1 MITLFKIESCLLSI
15 SVESTLR
22 LMQVGYGVYML
33 VLTRKPGDGI
43 VIGDDI
49 IIKFIE
55 LKNGAIRVGIE
66 APQDKK
72 IYRQEIYERIS
83 VQNREAIQWDMTDLD
98 VLSGNLEQR
107 KQKK

>member
-1 MITLFKIESCLLSI
+1 
-15 SVESTLR
+15 
-22 LMQVGYGVYML
+22 ML

-49 IIKFIE
+49 VIKFIE